1 MTLSPGIRLVG
12 LFVVTMSAALAAQTA
27 QQRPTFRS
35 GVDLIEVDV
44 TVVDGD
50 SYPITDLQA
59 SDFSVTVDGEPRR
72 VVQAQFVSLRPPEEA
87 EMAFPPA
94 AEEIFSSS
102 NTDQTPGRLVV
113 IAVDEASI
121 LFGEGRH
128 VMRAAGEFV
137 DSLSP
142 ADRVG
147 LVAIP
152 HGVYIDFTSDHD
164 RVRRAVEGLSGLGVH
179 RRPELRRIGLG
190 EAYRITVFN
199 DRGTEEIVARRLCG
213 SGGTAL
219 CRNRLHQ
226 NSREIVL
233 ETRYDSGNARRG
245 LESLL
250 GEMREL
256 EGPNTLVW
264 ISGGFIIDDQLAL
277 LEIKKRA
284 AASRTTLYVMM
295 VPEPLIDMSQR
306 ASYVTAR
313 DDRRKR
319 EEGLLALAAFTGARL
334 MRAQFNP
341 GPLFERIERELSGYY
356 LLGVE
361 SRPTDRDKERRGI
374 KVSVARD
381 GVRVRA
387 RREIS
392 FTAEDVDQSVDERL
406 ARLLRSPMA
415 TQELPLKVATYTYQG
430 TEPEQMRVLVA
441 AEVDVPAGLSSELTL
456 GVMLRDAE
464 GTTVLTR
471 QQQITATPADTPH
484 GPVLK
489 TSFPLSVSPGTYSL
503 RVAVIDAT
511 GQRGSVD
518 HPVHARV
525 TSSGPLAVGDLVVAD
540 QASLRPGGVRPPV
553 DARVSGDRLVVY
565 TELYADAPAVWERT
579 TVHIGVADTAKGP
592 ARTRTTVT
600 FDGLAARGESRSY
613 EGSTQSIRRT
623 TLMRM
628 AMGTR
633 ETDQPPLWI
642 ATSDLPTSPGHPF
655 YARLTTLLDG
665 HHFDR
670 FVEGLCDR
678 FYAPVMGRPSLAP
691 GRYFRLLLVG
701 YFEGIDSERGM
712 AWRATDS
719 LAVRSFLRLAVDEAP
734 PDHSTIARTRRL
746 IDLET
751 HRTVFTWVQQRLVE
765 AGRLK
770 GKTIAIDATT
780 LEANAAMRSIVRR
793 DTGESYQAFLAGLA
807 KASGIETPT
816 REGLARLDRKRK
828 KKKTSNTD
836 WTNPHDPD
844 AKVTKM
850 KDGRTHLAHKAEH
863 AVDMETGAIVAV
875 TLQGADVGDTTTI
888 IETAIAAAE
897 QVEDAQANVD
907 DRQSLEEIV
916 GDKGYHSNQTLIDL
930 DAVGIRSYV
939 SEPDRGRR
947 DWSKDP
953 EARAPVYG
961 NRRRMRGR
969 RGRRL
974 MRQRGERIERSFAHL
989 YDTGGMRR
997 THLRGHTNILKRL
1010 LIHAGGFNLGLVM
1023 RHLIGIGTP
1032 RGLQGRV
1039 AAVLATLGVLMGVV
1053 RRRLTTI
1060 SSSHRLIPAVRGRL
1074 ASLATFAVNSSAAIT
1089 CTTGC

>member
-1 MTLSPGIRLVG
+1 MRRHRLTGFG
-12 LFVVTMSAALAAQTA
+12 LFVIALSAAVAAQTP
-27 QQRPTFRS
+27 QQRPTFRA

-50 SYPITDLQA
+50 SYPITDLEA
-59 SDFSVTVDGEPRR
+59 SDFSVTIDGDSRR
-72 VVQAQFVSLRPPEEA
+72 VAQAQFVSLRPPEGA

-137 DSLSP
+137 DSLHP

-164 RVRRAVEGLSGLGVH
+164 RVRRAVEGLSGLGVR
-179 RRPELRRIGLG
+179 RRPELLRIGLG
-190 EAYRITVFN
+190 EAYRIAEFN

-213 SGGTAL
+213 DDVEFGPNCLTSL
-219 CRNRLHQ
+219 RQR
-226 NSREIVL
+226 SREIVQV
-233 ETRYDSGNARRG
+233 TRYDSGNARRG

-264 ISGGFIIDDQLAL
+264 ISGGFVIDDQLAL
-277 LEIKKRA
+277 LEIRKRA

-306 ASYVTAR
+306 GFQVTAR
-313 DDRRKR
+313 DDRRKK
-319 EEGLLALAAFTGARL
+319 EEGLVALAAFTGARL

-356 LLGVE
+356 LLGVQ

-387 RREIS
+387 RQEIS
-392 FTAEDVDQSVDERL
+392 FTAEDADQSVDERL
-406 ARLLRSPMA
+406 ARMLRAPMA
-415 TQELPLKVATYTYQG
+415 TQELPLRIATYTYQG

-484 GPVLK
+484 GPLLT

-518 HPVHARV
+518 HPVHAQV

-540 QASLRPGGVRPPV
+540 QSSLRPGGVRPPV

-579 TVHIGVADTAKGP
+579 TVHIGVADTPKGP

-600 FDGLAARGESRSY
+600 FDRLEDARRSVVSADVPV
-613 EGSTQSIRRT
+613 G
-623 TLMRM
+623 
-628 AMGTR
+628 
-633 ETDQPPLWI
+633 
-642 ATSDLPTSPGHPF
+642 DLP
-655 YARLTTLLDG
+655 
-665 HHFDR
+665 
-670 FVEGLCDR
+670 
-678 FYAPVMGRPSLAP
+678 P
-691 GRYFRLLLVG
+691 GRYVARARVVYDSGEVVRLHRP
-701 YFEGIDSERGM
+701 FWI
-712 AWRATDS
+712 TDS
-719 LAVRSFLRLAVDEAP
+719 
-734 PDHSTIARTRRL
+734 ST
-746 IDLET
+746 
-751 HRTVFTWVQQRLVE
+751 
-765 AGRLK
+765 
-770 GKTIAIDATT
+770 
-780 LEANAAMRSIVRR
+780 
-793 DTGESYQAFLAGLA
+793 
-807 KASGIETPT
+807 
-816 REGLARLDRKRK
+816 
-828 KKKTSNTD
+828 
-836 WTNPHDPD
+836 
-844 AKVTKM
+844 
-850 KDGRTHLAHKAEH
+850 
-863 AVDMETGAIVAV
+863 
-875 TLQGADVGDTTTI
+875 
-888 IETAIAAAE
+888 
-897 QVEDAQANVD
+897 
-907 DRQSLEEIV
+907 
-916 GDKGYHSNQTLIDL
+916 
-930 DAVGIRSYV
+930 
-939 SEPDRGRR
+939 
-947 DWSKDP
+947 
-953 EARAPVYG
+953 
-961 NRRRMRGR
+961 
-969 RGRRL
+969 
-974 MRQRGERIERSFAHL
+974 
-989 YDTGGMRR
+989 
-997 THLRGHTNILKRL
+997 
-1010 LIHAGGFNLGLVM
+1010 
-1023 RHLIGIGTP
+1023 
-1032 RGLQGRV
+1032 
-1039 AAVLATLGVLMGVV
+1039 
-1053 RRRLTTI
+1053 
-1060 SSSHRLIPAVRGRL
+1060 
-1074 ASLATFAVNSSAAIT
+1074 SSADER
-1089 CTTGC
+1089 

>member
-1 MTLSPGIRLVG
+1 MRRHRLTWPTLWVI
-12 LFVVTMSAALAAQTA
+12 AATAVLSAQTL
-27 QQRPTFRS
+27 QQRPTFRA

-50 SYPITDLQA
+50 SYPITDLEA
-59 SDFSVTVDGEPRR
+59 SDFSVTVDGDSRR
-72 VVQAQFVSLRPPEEA
+72 VVQAQFVSLRPPEGA

-137 DSLSP
+137 DSLHP

-179 RRPELRRIGLG
+179 RRPELRQIGLG
-190 EAYRITVFN
+190 EAYRIAEFN
-199 DRGTEEIVARRLCG
+199 DRGTEIIVARRLCG
-213 SGGTAL
+213 DDAEDDIGCLTGL
-219 CRNRLHQ
+219 RQ
-226 NSREIVL
+226 KSREIVL
-233 ETRYDSGNARRG
+233 DTRYDSGNARRG

-306 ASYVTAR
+306 ASYSTAR
-313 DDRRKR
+313 DDRRKK

-356 LLGVE
+356 LLGVQ

-387 RREIS
+387 RREVS
-392 FTAEDVDQSVDERL
+392 FSAEEVDQSVDERL

-471 QQQITATPADTPH
+471 QQQITATPADIPH

-518 HPVHARV
+518 HPVHAQV

-540 QASLRPGGVRPPV
+540 QASLRPGWVRPPV

-600 FDGLAARGESRSY
+600 FDGVEEARRSVVSANVPV
-613 EGSTQSIRRT
+613 G
-623 TLMRM
+623 
-628 AMGTR
+628 
-633 ETDQPPLWI
+633 
-642 ATSDLPTSPGHPF
+642 DLP
-655 YARLTTLLDG
+655 
-665 HHFDR
+665 
-670 FVEGLCDR
+670 
-678 FYAPVMGRPSLAP
+678 P
-691 GRYFRLLLVG
+691 GRYV
-701 YFEGIDSERGM
+701 
-712 AWRATDS
+712 
-719 LAVRSFLRLAVDEAP
+719 
-734 PDHSTIARTRRL
+734 
-746 IDLET
+746 
-751 HRTVFTWVQQRLVE
+751 
-765 AGRLK
+765 
-770 GKTIAIDATT
+770 
-780 LEANAAMRSIVRR
+780 
-793 DTGESYQAFLAGLA
+793 
-807 KASGIETPT
+807 
-816 REGLARLDRKRK
+816 
-828 KKKTSNTD
+828 
-836 WTNPHDPD
+836 
-844 AKVTKM
+844 
-850 KDGRTHLAHKAEH
+850 
-863 AVDMETGAIVAV
+863 
-875 TLQGADVGDTTTI
+875 
-888 IETAIAAAE
+888 
-897 QVEDAQANVD
+897 
-907 DRQSLEEIV
+907 
-916 GDKGYHSNQTLIDL
+916 
-930 DAVGIRSYV
+930 
-939 SEPDRGRR
+939 
-947 DWSKDP
+947 
-953 EARAPVYG
+953 ARARVVY
-961 NRRRMRGR
+961 NS
-969 RGRRL
+969 
-974 MRQRGERIERSFAHL
+974 GE
-989 YDTGGMRR
+989 
-997 THLRGHTNILKRL
+997 
-1010 LIHAGGFNLGLVM
+1010 
-1023 RHLIGIGTP
+1023 
-1032 RGLQGRV
+1032 
-1039 AAVLATLGVLMGVV
+1039 VV
-1053 RRRLTTI
+1053 EL
-1060 SSSHRLIPAVRGRL
+1060 HRP
-1074 ASLATFAVNSSAAIT
+1074 FWIT
-1089 CTTGC
+1089 DPP

>member
-128 VMRAAGEFV
+128 VMRAAGAFV

-264 ISGGFIIDDQLAL
+264 ISGGFIIDDQLLAL

-356 LLGVE
+356 LLGVQ

-392 FTAEDVDQSVDERL
+392 FSAEEVDQSVDERL

-489 TSFPLSVSPGTYSL
+489 TSFPLSVSVCASTRVSTAESPPPVGSL
-503 RVAVIDAT
+503 FAALDVQT
-511 GQRGSVD
+511 GQVVGETGPSRTP
-518 HPVHARV
+518 HPRLHTARDDV
-525 TSSGPLAVGDLVVAD
+525 SCILTVWLYMWRASSTRPGR
-540 QASLRPGGVRPPV
+540 LRPPAWVNTFQST
-553 DARVSGDRLVVY
+553 ARHV
-565 TELYADAPAVWERT
+565 
-579 TVHIGVADTAKGP
+579 
-592 ARTRTTVT
+592 
-600 FDGLAARGESRSY
+600 
-613 EGSTQSIRRT
+613 
-623 TLMRM
+623 
-628 AMGTR
+628 
-633 ETDQPPLWI
+633 
-642 ATSDLPTSPGHPF
+642 
-655 YARLTTLLDG
+655 
-665 HHFDR
+665 
-670 FVEGLCDR
+670 
-678 FYAPVMGRPSLAP
+678 
-691 GRYFRLLLVG
+691 
-701 YFEGIDSERGM
+701 
-712 AWRATDS
+712 
-719 LAVRSFLRLAVDEAP
+719 
-734 PDHSTIARTRRL
+734 
-746 IDLET
+746 
-751 HRTVFTWVQQRLVE
+751 
-765 AGRLK
+765 
-770 GKTIAIDATT
+770 
-780 LEANAAMRSIVRR
+780 
-793 DTGESYQAFLAGLA
+793 FLAGCRHRCNRPAWQCRPSGPRPGDIEWACAGA
-807 KASGIETPT
+807 KGSFCRWPAPT
-816 REGLARLDRKRK
+816 
-828 KKKTSNTD
+828 
-836 WTNPHDPD
+836 
-844 AKVTKM
+844 
-850 KDGRTHLAHKAEH
+850 
-863 AVDMETGAIVAV
+863 
-875 TLQGADVGDTTTI
+875 
-888 IETAIAAAE
+888 
-897 QVEDAQANVD
+897 
-907 DRQSLEEIV
+907 
-916 GDKGYHSNQTLIDL
+916 
-930 DAVGIRSYV
+930 
-939 SEPDRGRR
+939 
-947 DWSKDP
+947 
-953 EARAPVYG
+953 
-961 NRRRMRGR
+961 
-969 RGRRL
+969 
-974 MRQRGERIERSFAHL
+974 
-989 YDTGGMRR
+989 
-997 THLRGHTNILKRL
+997 
-1010 LIHAGGFNLGLVM
+1010 
-1023 RHLIGIGTP
+1023 
-1032 RGLQGRV
+1032 
-1039 AAVLATLGVLMGVV
+1039 
-1053 RRRLTTI
+1053 
-1060 SSSHRLIPAVRGRL
+1060 
-1074 ASLATFAVNSSAAIT
+1074 
-1089 CTTGC
+1089 

>member
-1 MTLSPGIRLVG
+1 MALGPGTRLAG
-12 LFVVTMSAALAAQTA
+12 LFVVAMSAALAAQTP
-27 QQRPTFRS
+27 QQRPTFRA

-59 SDFSVTVDGEPRR
+59 SDFSVSVDGEPRR
-72 VVQAQFVSLRPPEEA
+72 VVQAQFVSLRPPEET

-137 DSLSP
+137 DSLHP

-179 RRPELRRIGLG
+179 RRPELRNIGLG
-190 EAYRITVFN
+190 EAYRIAVLN
-199 DRGTEEIVARRLCG
+199 DGGTEILVARRLCG
-213 SGGTAL
+213 DAAEDDPICLSGL
-219 CRNRLHQ
+219 RQ
-226 NSREIVL
+226 KSREIVL

-277 LEIKKRA
+277 LEIRKRA

-295 VPEPLIDMSQR
+295 VPGPLIDMSQR
-306 ASYVTAR
+306 TSYSTAR
-313 DDRRKR
+313 DDRRKK
-319 EEGLLALAAFTGARL
+319 EQGLVALAAVTGGRL
-334 MRAQFNP
+334 LRAHFNP

-356 LLGVE
+356 LLGVQ

-374 KVSVARD
+374 KVSVARN

-392 FTAEDVDQSVDERL
+392 FSAEEVDQSVDERL

-471 QQQITATPADTPH
+471 QQQITATPAHTQN

-489 TSFPLSVSPGTYSL
+489 TSFPLTVPPGTYSL

-518 HPVHARV
+518 HPVHAQV

-540 QASLRPGGVRPPV
+540 QASLRTGGVRPPV

-579 TVHIGVADTAKGP
+579 TVHIGVADTPKGP

-600 FDGLAARGESRSY
+600 FDRLEDVRRSVVSADVPV
-613 EGSTQSIRRT
+613 G
-623 TLMRM
+623 
-628 AMGTR
+628 
-633 ETDQPPLWI
+633 
-642 ATSDLPTSPGHPF
+642 DLP
-655 YARLTTLLDG
+655 
-665 HHFDR
+665 
-670 FVEGLCDR
+670 
-678 FYAPVMGRPSLAP
+678 P
-691 GRYFRLLLVG
+691 GRYV
-701 YFEGIDSERGM
+701 
-712 AWRATDS
+712 
-719 LAVRSFLRLAVDEAP
+719 
-734 PDHSTIARTRRL
+734 
-746 IDLET
+746 
-751 HRTVFTWVQQRLVE
+751 
-765 AGRLK
+765 
-770 GKTIAIDATT
+770 
-780 LEANAAMRSIVRR
+780 
-793 DTGESYQAFLAGLA
+793 
-807 KASGIETPT
+807 
-816 REGLARLDRKRK
+816 
-828 KKKTSNTD
+828 
-836 WTNPHDPD
+836 
-844 AKVTKM
+844 
-850 KDGRTHLAHKAEH
+850 
-863 AVDMETGAIVAV
+863 
-875 TLQGADVGDTTTI
+875 
-888 IETAIAAAE
+888 
-897 QVEDAQANVD
+897 
-907 DRQSLEEIV
+907 
-916 GDKGYHSNQTLIDL
+916 
-930 DAVGIRSYV
+930 
-939 SEPDRGRR
+939 
-947 DWSKDP
+947 
-953 EARAPVYG
+953 ARARVVYDS
-961 NRRRMRGR
+961 
-969 RGRRL
+969 
-974 MRQRGERIERSFAHL
+974 GE
-989 YDTGGMRR
+989 
-997 THLRGHTNILKRL
+997 
-1010 LIHAGGFNLGLVM
+1010 
-1023 RHLIGIGTP
+1023 
-1032 RGLQGRV
+1032 
-1039 AAVLATLGVLMGVV
+1039 VV
-1053 RRRLTTI
+1053 RL
-1060 SSSHRLIPAVRGRL
+1060 HRP
-1074 ASLATFAVNSSAAIT
+1074 FWIT
-1089 CTTGC
+1089 GSP